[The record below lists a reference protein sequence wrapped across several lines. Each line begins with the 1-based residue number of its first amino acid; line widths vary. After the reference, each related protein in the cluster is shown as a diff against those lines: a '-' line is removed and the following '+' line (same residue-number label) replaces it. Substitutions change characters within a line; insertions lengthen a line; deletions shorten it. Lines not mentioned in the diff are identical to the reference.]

1 MITAYIRSSSLGTL
15 KMCETQYYISY
26 VLGIDQRANQRAE
39 LGTIFHKVMECLAL
53 CRLRE
58 QKNED
63 YVINDDAVGE
73 ILNNFDFKSDGG
85 ISILIDRA
93 YDYYTKRSTHEY
105 KKAHYKEVCQWI
117 PDTLNYKGGIYDPRK
132 RDIFAAEQK
141 FDIEIPYDWAKY
153 KYELNGETVEGNL
166 RIKGTIDLIL
176 DINTDTVEVCDWKG
190 LPLETKIPTPTGFT
204 TMGGIKVGD
213 KVFDQKGHQC
223 NVVGKSDVKVKDC
236 YKIIFDDKTSVICD
250 NEHLWKMYDGK
261 VKPVTELKINDKIN
275 VAKAIECDEVD
286 LPIDPYLLGLWLGDG
301 KNRSSEIN
309 CGDAEIFQT
318 LINKSFEIGENLEKR
333 KKTLET
339 RTTLNQTGKFREL
352 NLLHNKHIPEI
363 YFRASFNQRLELLQ
377 GLMDTD
383 GNVNSVRK
391 QAVFTSCNKKLSDD
405 VKHLLLTLGQRPN
418 QVFVTKNS
426 RFTSG
431 TSYRNV
437 KIYPLAFKPI
447 DINPFLISGKR
458 DRILKAWGHGKSS
471 IRRIVSIEVSP
482 ACQTQCI
489 SVDSPDN
496 TYLCTENYIPTH
508 NTGAT
513 RKDWA
518 TGKQKEYADFQKDT
532 QLMLYY
538 YAIKKLYPDKNVIFT
553 IFWVRDGGPFTL
565 CFDDSDMLAVEQNL
579 KEKSS
584 YIWNNTQPS
593 MLSKTQND
601 FRCYRLC
608 HYCKNDW
615 PGTSI
620 NICNYVQQ
628 HIKKNG
634 IQNTTEE
641 LMAKGF
647 NPGIYRS
654 PGE

>member
-26 VLGIDQRANQRAE
+26 VLGIDQKTNQRAE

-63 YVINDDAVGE
+63 YVIKDDAIGD
-73 ILNNFDFKSDGG
+73 IPTDFDFQSDGG
-85 ISILIDRA
+85 IAILIDRA
-93 YDYYTKRSTHEY
+93 YEYYTKRSTHEY
-105 KKAHYKEVCQWI
+105 KKAHYKEVCQWV
-117 PDTLNYKGGIYDPRK
+117 PDTLNYKNGIYDPRK

-153 KYELNGETVEGNL
+153 SYELRGEKIEGNL
-166 RIKGTIDLIL
+166 HIKGTIDLIL
-176 DINTDTVEVCDWKG
+176 DVNPSTVEVCDWK
-190 LPLETKIPTPTGFT
+190 
-204 TMGGIKVGD
+204 
-213 KVFDQKGHQC
+213 
-223 NVVGKSDVKVKDC
+223 
-236 YKIIFDDKTSVICD
+236 
-250 NEHLWKMYDGK
+250 
-261 VKPVTELKINDKIN
+261 
-275 VAKAIECDEVD
+275 
-286 LPIDPYLLGLWLGDG
+286 
-301 KNRSSEIN
+301 
-309 CGDAEIFQT
+309 
-318 LINKSFEIGENLEKR
+318 
-333 KKTLET
+333 
-339 RTTLNQTGKFREL
+339 
-352 NLLHNKHIPEI
+352 
-363 YFRASFNQRLELLQ
+363 
-377 GLMDTD
+377 
-383 GNVNSVRK
+383 
-391 QAVFTSCNKKLSDD
+391 
-405 VKHLLLTLGQRPN
+405 
-418 QVFVTKNS
+418 
-426 RFTSG
+426 
-431 TSYRNV
+431 
-437 KIYPLAFKPI
+437 
-447 DINPFLISGKR
+447 
-458 DRILKAWGHGKSS
+458 
-471 IRRIVSIEVSP
+471 
-482 ACQTQCI
+482 
-489 SVDSPDN
+489 
-496 TYLCTENYIPTH
+496 
-508 NTGAT
+508 TGAS

-565 CFDDSDMLAVEQNL
+565 CFDESDMLAVEQNL
-579 KEKSS
+579 KEKSA
-584 YIWNNTQPS
+584 YIWKNTQPS

-608 HYCKNDW
+608 HYCKHDW

>member
-26 VLGIDQRANQRAE
+26 VLGIEQKTNQRAE

-58 QKNED
+58 QSGEH
-63 YVINDDAVGE
+63 YEIVDDAVGV
-73 ILNNFDFKSDGG
+73 IDANFDYDSDGG
-85 ISILIDRA
+85 VSILIDRA
-93 YDYYTKRSTHEY
+93 YDYYSKRSVHEY
-105 KKAHYKEVCQWI
+105 KKSHYKEVCQWV
-117 PDTLNYKGGIYDPRK
+117 PDTLTYKGGIYDPR
-132 RDIFAAEQK
+132 RRNIFAAEQK
-141 FDIEIPYDWAKY
+141 FDIEIPYEWAKY
-153 KYELNGETVEGNL
+153 KHELHGETVEGNL

-176 DINTDTVEVCDWKG
+176 SVNDSTLEVCDWKG
-190 LPLETKIPTPTGFT
+190 LPLDTKIPTPQGFA
-204 TMGGIKVGD
+204 TMGSISVGD
-213 KVFDQKGHQC
+213 TVFDQYGKRCTVQ
-223 NVVGKSDVKVKDC
+223 GKSEVKTKPC
-236 YKIIFDDKTSVICD
+236 FTLTFDDKTSVTCD
-250 NEHLWKMYDGK
+250 NEHLWKLSDGT
-261 VKPVTELKINDKIN
+261 VKSITEITVGDTIN
-275 VAKAIECDEVD
+275 VAKPIEVNKID

-301 KNRSSEIN
+301 HNRECRITSSDQETF
-309 CGDAEIFQT
+309 D
-318 LINKSFEIGENLEKR
+318 LLESMGYELGKP
-333 KKTLET
+333 ET
-339 RTTLNQTGKFREL
+339 QNDSQAITHTILKQIPKFRKL
-352 NLLHNKHIPEI
+352 NLLNNKHIPAI
-363 YFRASFNQRLELLQ
+363 YFRASFAQRLSLLQ

-383 GNVNSVRK
+383 GNVNTIRK
-391 QAVFTSCNKKLSDD
+391 QAVFTSCSKRLSDD

-418 QVFVTKNS
+418 QSTI
-426 RFTSG
+426 
-431 TSYRNV
+431 YRDTNFKQNV
-437 KIYPLAFKPI
+437 VIYPIAFKPI
-447 DINPFLISGKR
+447 DINPFLLTRKQTR
-458 DRILKAWGHGKSS
+458 VLAEWGHGKSD
-471 IRRIVSIEVSP
+471 IRRIISIEPSP

-538 YAIKKLYPDKNVIFT
+538 YAVKKLYPEKNVLFT

-565 CFDDSDMLAVEQNL
+565 CFDDDDMIAVEKNL
-579 KEKSS
+579 KEKAN
-584 YIWNNTQPS
+584 YIWQNNNPS

-608 HYCKNDW
+608 HYCKTNWEDT
-615 PGTSI
+615 GV

-628 HIKKNG
+628 HIKKHG
-634 IQNTTEE
+634 IQKTTEE
-641 LMAKGF
+641 LMAPNH
-647 NPGIYRS
+647 NPLIYRS